1 VIIPSKLIVDLDL
14 RPLVALSRPPEHA
27 VMALCMTANRS
38 TADERAIQ
46 WESATFDSGIGLS
59 LLEVNNKEIR
69 DD

>member
-1 VIIPSKLIVDLDL
+1 M
-14 RPLVALSRPPEHA
+14 ALSRPHDDA
-27 VMALCMTANRS
+27 ARALWMTAIRS